1 MTAQV
6 DASPIAMK
14 AVESSRI
21 AELGHNAETNTLAIR
36 FKRGDGSH
44 GALYHYGN
52 FTAEDFATFDS
63 AESLGT
69 HFEPAHQEGNR
80 EASLPARGRA
90 AHQRGTHHCVIPCVP
105 AIAGAIKRRP
115 GQIQRRP
122 IPERST
128 HRASW
133 SPSPGRPLM
142 AVA

>member
-21 AELGHNAETNTLAIR
+21 AELGHNAATNTLAIR

-69 HFEPAHQEGNR
+69 HFSQHIKKETEKHPYLRVAEPPTSEEPTTA
-80 EASLPARGRA
+80 
-90 AHQRGTHHCVIPCVP
+90 
-105 AIAGAIKRRP
+105 
-115 GQIQRRP
+115 
-122 IPERST
+122 
-128 HRASW
+128 
-133 SPSPGRPLM
+133 
-142 AVA
+142 

>member
-69 HFEPAHQEGNR
+69 HFSQHIKKETEKHPYLRVAEPPTSEEPTTA
-80 EASLPARGRA
+80 
-90 AHQRGTHHCVIPCVP
+90 
-105 AIAGAIKRRP
+105 
-115 GQIQRRP
+115 
-122 IPERST
+122 
-128 HRASW
+128 
-133 SPSPGRPLM
+133 
-142 AVA
+142 